1 MQRTSKAMKK
11 ATVVLL
17 SLIPVQA
24 EVYQKPLTVFHPLW
38 KTNYHTQKSPVQN
51 QLIWSARVAVDLE
64 NKNEL

>member
-24 EVYQKPLTVFHPLW
+24 EVYQKPLTVFP
-38 KTNYHTQKSPVQN
+38 SFMEN
-51 QLIWSARVAVDLE
+51 QLPHSEVPCPKPTHLE
-64 NKNEL
+64 CKGCRRS